1 MSQDQTKEHL
11 KLFQE
16 VIDQLKSNL
25 KSILSSSIEVKFYV
39 DAIDMCFVLH
49 ENNEN
54 QENHDVINF
63 IEECFFGTHV
73 CSELWLNQNNINT
86 HDGEGKLYSCNH
98 DNSYVI
104 NDFNKK
110 EFLIVTHPCALVI
123 DKHSVKEFK
132 TLLLKQAIGLC
143 YDDDYLKTG

>member
-63 IEECFFGTHV
+63 IEEYFFGTHI
-73 CSELWLNQNNINT
+73 CSELWLNQQNINT
-86 HDGEGKLYSCNH
+86 SW
-98 DNSYVI
+98 
-104 NDFNKK
+104 
-110 EFLIVTHPCALVI
+110 FL
-123 DKHSVKEFK
+123 
-132 TLLLKQAIGLC
+132 G
-143 YDDDYLKTG
+143 YLS